1 MNKRATIQLQGL
13 HIGYRGKV
21 NHKVVAENIC
31 SSIYSSELTC
41 LLGTNGI
48 GKSTLLR
55 TLSAFQPALGGD
67 IRIMDKELRR
77 YTDKELSTVIS
88 VVLTEKCDVRNMS
101 VRELVGMGRS
111 PYTGFWGK
119 LSPEDQTIVEKS
131 IELVNIQNLASR
143 MLHTLSDGE
152 RQKAMIAKAL
162 AQETPVIFLDE
173 PTAFLDFP
181 SKVEIMQLLHR
192 LTRETDKTIFL
203 STHDLELALQIAD
216 KIWLM
221 DKTNGITTGTP
232 EDLALRGQLSHFF
245 ARKGITF
252 DMESGL
258 FRITNNFKK
267 EIRLSGHGQKY
278 AMVRKALQRNEILAN
293 RNVESDL
300 FIETGDLQSEGFVIH
315 FPDHS
320 SHKAGTI
327 EALLE
332 KIEEYFGSEASS
344 PTPDPTL
351 HSHTQ
356 IAD

>member
-1 MNKRATIQLQGL
+1 MNKNATIQLHNL
-13 HIGYRGKV
+13 SIGYKGKAH
-21 NHKVVAENIC
+21 HKVVAEHIT
-31 SSIYSSELTC
+31 SSIYSGELTC

-55 TLSAFQPALGGD
+55 TLSAFQPCLGGE
-67 IRIMDKELRR
+67 IRIMDKELQH
-77 YTDKELSTVIS
+77 YTDKALSTVIS
-88 VVLTEKCDVRNMS
+88 VVLTEKCDIRNMS
-101 VRELVGMGRS
+101 VRELIGMGRS

-119 LSPEDQTIVEKS
+119 LGAEDQAIVEQS
-131 IELVNIQNLASR
+131 IKLVNIQNLASR

-192 LTRETDKTIFL
+192 LTRETNKTIFL

-221 DKTNGITTGTP
+221 DKANGITIGTP
-232 EDLALRGQLSHFF
+232 EDLALSGHLSNFF

-258 FRITNNFKK
+258 FRIANNYKK

-293 RNVESDL
+293 RNIESDIL
-300 FIETGDLQSEGFVIH
+300 IETGNLQSEDFILH
-315 FPDHS
+315 FPGHS
-320 SHKAGTI
+320 PCTVNTI

-332 KIEEYFGSEASS
+332 KTEDFFK
-344 PTPDPTL
+344 L
-351 HSHTQ
+351 
-356 IAD
+356 